1 MSPDKMCLW
10 LENADF
16 WLLCIPV
23 ACILMLGVAALQQS
37 ALNKAGTW
45 MQGAVKSLF
54 PSFLEVAGRLVQ
66 AGQAGCQ
73 AAGSHLYALLFAAP
87 TTHTTANHQ
96 QVCVCVHVRACV
108 CARKQLPR
116 YCVPNV

>member
-1 MSPDKMCLW
+1 
-10 LENADF
+10 
-16 WLLCIPV
+16 
-23 ACILMLGVAALQQS
+23 MLGVAALQQS